1 MHEHQPH
8 VALSLIVMNNMMA
21 MALGRLLVLFISLS
35 RIASCYAQGEAQ
47 IHVWVIFKSKWL
59 VSFLVVECESD
70 LKYLM
75 QPPTEIDCNPYID
88 KELSLI
94 CAVEASNTSDISIVW
109 FRRTTIDSG
118 REELTASSERLQ
130 NGTGRLQSRFTRT
143 GLNSR
148 NDAGEYWCQV
158 RLKSAGTLLQ
168 DKSNIL
174 ILYNETHYQHQS
186 QCREMFVNQQDC
198 LDVAIDPSALT
209 DPMQSA
215 PFSEISPTP
224 DGMAEELEDSGK
236 NLVALYAVVSVI
248 AVFCIVIVILTITI
262 VVLYRK
268 KCGPV
273 RFKTE
278 GE

>member
-1 MHEHQPH
+1 M
-8 VALSLIVMNNMMA
+8 
-21 MALGRLLVLFISLS
+21 
-35 RIASCYAQGEAQ
+35 
-47 IHVWVIFKSKWL
+47 
-59 VSFLVVECESD
+59 CESH
-70 LKYLM
+70 LKYVI

-88 KELSLI
+88 QELSLI
-94 CAVEASNTSDISIVW
+94 CAVEASNSSDISIVW
-109 FRRTTIDSG
+109 FRRTTIDISG
-118 REELTASSERLQ
+118 REELTASSERLS
-130 NGTGRLQSRFTRT
+130 GTGRLQSRFTRT

-158 RLKSAGTLLQ
+158 RLKNAGTLLQ

-186 QCREMFVNQQDC
+186 QCIRGDMFVHQQDC
-198 LDVAIDPSALT
+198 LDIAIDPSTLT

-215 PFSEISPTP
+215 PFSEVSPTP
-224 DGMAEELEDSGK
+224 DEMDEELKDSGK
-236 NLVALYAVVSVI
+236 NLVPLYAFVAVI
-248 AVFCIVIVILTITI
+248 GMFCIVIVILTITT

>member
-1 MHEHQPH
+1 MHT
-8 VALSLIVMNNMMA
+8 ACSASLTVMNNMME
-21 MALGRLLVLFISLS
+21 MVLGRLLVLFISLS

-47 IHVWVIFKSKWL
+47 IHIWVIFKSRWL
-59 VSFLVVECESD
+59 VFFLIVECESD
-70 LKYLM
+70 LKYLR

-88 KELSLI
+88 RELSLI
-94 CAVEASNTSDISIVW
+94 CTVEASNASDISIVW

-118 REELTASSERLQ
+118 WEELTASLERPS
-130 NGTGRLQSRFTRT
+130 GTRRLQSRFTQTR
-143 GLNSR
+143 LNSR
-148 NDAGEYWCQV
+148 NDVGEYWCQV
-158 RLKSAGTLLQ
+158 RLTKFSDGTLLQ
-168 DKSNIL
+168 DKSNIFV
-174 ILYNETHYQHQS
+174 LYNETHYQRQS
-186 QCREMFVNQQDC
+186 LGRCDDLFVDQEDC
-198 LDVAIDPSALT
+198 LDVVIDPSTLT

-215 PFSEISPTP
+215 PFAEVSPTP

-236 NLVALYAVVSVI
+236 NLAALYSVIAVI
-248 AVFCIVIVILTITI
+248 AVFCIVIIILTIII

>member
-1 MHEHQPH
+1 MTEM
-8 VALSLIVMNNMMA
+8 I
-21 MALGRLLVLFISLS
+21 LGRLLVLFISLS

-47 IHVWVIFKSKWL
+47 IHVWVTFKSRWL

-75 QPPTEIDCNPYID
+75 QPPTEVDCNPYID
-88 KELSLI
+88 SELSLI
-94 CAVEASNTSDISIVW
+94 CAVEASTASDISIVW
-109 FRRTTIDSG
+109 FRRTTINS
-118 REELTASSERLQ
+118 RLEELTASSERPS
-130 NGTGRLQSRFTRT
+130 GIRRLQSRFTQT

-158 RLKSAGTLLQ
+158 RLKNAGTLLQ

-174 ILYNETHYQHQS
+174 ILYNETNYQHQN
-186 QCREMFVNQQDC
+186 QCIRGDLFVNQKDC
-198 LDVAIDPSALT
+198 LDVAIDPSTLT

-215 PFSEISPTP
+215 SFSEISPTP
-224 DGMAEELEDSGK
+224 DEMDEELDSGK
-236 NLVALYAVVSVI
+236 NLVALYAFVAVI
-248 AVFCIVIVILTITI
+248 GTFCIVIVILTITI

>member
-1 MHEHQPH
+1 M
-8 VALSLIVMNNMMA
+8 
-21 MALGRLLVLFISLS
+21 
-35 RIASCYAQGEAQ
+35 
-47 IHVWVIFKSKWL
+47 
-59 VSFLVVECESD
+59 CESD

-88 KELSLI
+88 GELSLI
-94 CAVEASNTSDISIVW
+94 CAVEASNASDISIVW
-109 FRRTTIDSG
+109 FRRKTIDSG
-118 REELTASSERLQ
+118 WEELASSERPRDIR
-130 NGTGRLQSRFTRT
+130 RLQSRFTRT

-148 NDAGEYWCQV
+148 NDTGEYWCQV
-158 RLKSAGTLLQ
+158 RLKNAGTLLQ

-186 QCREMFVNQQDC
+186 QCIRGDMFVDQEDC
-198 LDVAIDPSALT
+198 LDVAIDSNTLT

-215 PFSEISPTP
+215 PFSEVSPTP

-236 NLVALYAVVSVI
+236 NLVALYAVVAVI